1 MSISSKIISN
11 KESIDLN
18 EYKDLFVMTKDA
30 VFLTKSL
37 EGVNI
42 VPIHSKHILSKE
54 QILITDQFMNKT
66 KSNIIKEAN
75 AMLAIEDENILYK
88 ISGKCK
94 YGNEGPYYEKAV
106 QMVEEYVKT
115 KAKNKKIKIKIKCKG
130 IVIMDVE
137 KIEKIQL

>member
-1 MSISSKIISN
+1 MSISSKIISD

-30 VFLTKSL
+30 AFITKSL
-37 EGVNI
+37 ERVSNV
-42 VPIHSKHILSKE
+42 VPIHSKHILSKD

-66 KSNIIKEAN
+66 KNNIIKEAN
-75 AMLAIEDENILYK
+75 AMLAIEDKNILYK

-94 YGNEGPYYEKAV
+94 YENEGSYYEKAV
-106 QMVEEYVKT
+106 QMVEEYAKT
-115 KAKNKKIKIKIKCKG
+115 KAKNKKIKIKCKG
-130 IVIMDVE
+130 IIIMDIK